1 MSEKKESVGAI
12 WVRQSAA
19 GNEYFFI
26 SLEGKEYVAF
36 VNKYKEEE
44 KHPDYRIFPQ
54 QERQAKPAP
63 RPSKPAIPD
72 QDIPF

>member
-1 MSEKKESVGAI
+1 MAEKQQSVGAM

-54 QERQAKPAP
+54 QERQAKPAT
-63 RPSKPAIPD
+63 RPAREAQRD
-72 QDIPF
+72 DDIPF